1 MKKKQAGGTDMTEAT
16 WDIAGLERLLL
27 QKGAWRIGAADLS
40 QVPEEQRRGY
50 PRALSILV
58 PVDLSIINGL
68 TKGVTKEYI
77 NEYRSKNLLLD
88 ELAETASAYI
98 EAQGY
103 HAFPLSRKNV
113 SDDYSIH
120 SATLPHK
127 TVATRAGL
135 GWIGKN
141 ALLVTFDR
149 GSAVRL
155 TSVLTDAPFLCA
167 VPEDESH
174 CGACRICTETC
185 PGQAPLGINWSVGSR
200 REDFFDVLAC
210 RKTCITR
217 TWNVS
222 PGESLCGLCILA
234 CPHTRRAIRM
244 QGLEY
249 RYPEAE
255 IAGAGDA
262 DEIIALQKIAY
273 REEGLRCG
281 CSTIAPLRETP
292 EQLRDAMLDPRR
304 ALLVFKIVQQ
314 RRIVGSIR
322 AYEEDGICHIGR
334 LMVHPDF
341 QKRGLGERL
350 LATAERSFS
359 GAEYEL
365 FTGEKS
371 ISNIAFYEKRGY
383 RRFRTSEA
391 DGVSLVYFR
400 KRSR

>member
-1 MKKKQAGGTDMTEAT
+1 MAQAT
-16 WDIAGLERLLL
+16 WDLTELERMLL

-40 QVPEEQRRGY
+40 RIPEEQRRGY

-68 TKGVTKEYI
+68 TKGVTQEYLD
-77 NEYRSKNLLLD
+77 EYRRKNLLLD

-113 SDDYSIH
+113 SDDYSVH
-120 SATLPHK
+120 AATLPHK

-141 ALLVTFDR
+141 ALLVTSDR

-155 TSVLTDAPFLCA
+155 TSVLTDAPFPCA
-167 VPEDESH
+167 APENESR
-174 CGACRICTETC
+174 CGTCRICTETC
-185 PGQAPLGINWSVGSR
+185 PGQAPLGINWSVESK